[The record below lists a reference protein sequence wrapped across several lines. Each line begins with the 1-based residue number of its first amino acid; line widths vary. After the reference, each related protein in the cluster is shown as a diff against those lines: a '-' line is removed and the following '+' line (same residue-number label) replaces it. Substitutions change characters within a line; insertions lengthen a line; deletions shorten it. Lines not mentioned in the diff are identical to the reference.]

1 MNEMGIGSRVIN
13 YLVDTILVYL
23 IGYGLYKWYLF
34 YVQFWAYKYVPFYYF
49 FFASM
54 FAYYFIFETLT
65 GRTAGKFLTFTRV
78 RNLQNKR
85 PNVLQTFIRSL
96 LRLTI
101 IDPFFIPWLDRP
113 LHDALSKTRVVEITK

>member
-1 MNEMGIGSRVIN
+1 MGVGSRVIN

-23 IGYGLYKWYLF
+23 IGYGFYKWHQF
-34 YVQFWAYKYVPFYYF
+34 YVQFWSYKYVPFYF
-49 FFASM
+49 FFFGSM

-65 GRTAGKFLTFTRV
+65 GRTIGKMVTFTRV
-78 RNLQNKR
+78 RTLQNKR